1 MSAISI
7 SEFEQAQTC
16 YEKKDYL
23 KAKQILSKL
32 YLQKQTLR
40 TNYMLFQTLV
50 ATADY
55 SAAYQLASD
64 YLNDYLARNGW
75 FKQYLQ
81 VGVKGGQNIKLW
93 QLVSQISPY
102 LNEAEQTLVVKTLLE
117 TGEDTQLSKSFS
129 HLGAFELKQQRRI
142 YQDAYSLAKEVWL
155 QGVIPILV
163 DQDVHPLIRNT
174 ALSDLQKLAYS
185 KQVKI
190 RTFFEEELEL
200 VPSQLVAF
208 EDDPVVQAQEQL
220 FTKKV
225 NKGKLDALWQQA
237 ELKLVLMLLY
247 PDFTKVK
254 NLLGDYQQ
262 WYYLL
267 VDENSK
273 ATLEKQVMILRKKV
287 EKSLAT
293 WEKAW
298 Q

>member
-23 KAKQILSKL
+23 KARQILSKL

-81 VGVKGGQNIKLW
+81 VGVKAGQNIKLW

-190 RTFFEEELEL
+190 RTFFEEKLEL

-225 NKGKLDALWQQA
+225 NEGKLDALWQQA

>member
-23 KAKQILSKL
+23 KARQILSKL

-81 VGVKGGQNIKLW
+81 VGVKAGQNIKLW

-129 HLGAFELKQQRRI
+129 HLGAFDLKQQRRI

-190 RTFFEEELEL
+190 RTFFEEKLEL

-225 NKGKLDALWQQA
+225 NEGKLDALWQQA

>member
-7 SEFEQAQTC
+7 SEFEQAKTC

-81 VGVKGGQNIKLW
+81 VGVKAGQNIKLW

-155 QGVIPILV
+155 QGAIPILV

-185 KQVKI
+185 KPVKI

-225 NKGKLDALWQQA
+225 NEGKLDALWQQA

>member
-81 VGVKGGQNIKLW
+81 VGVKAGQNIKLW

-117 TGEDTQLSKSFS
+117 AGEDTQLSKSFS

-142 YQDAYSLAKEVWL
+142 YQDAYSLAKEAWL

-185 KQVKI
+185 KRVKI

-225 NKGKLDALWQQA
+225 NEGKLDALWQQA

>member
-32 YLQKQTLR
+32 YLQRQTLR

-81 VGVKGGQNIKLW
+81 VGVKAGQNIKLW

-185 KQVKI
+185 KRVKI

-273 ATLEKQVMILRKKV
+273 ATLEKQVTILRKKV

>member
-81 VGVKGGQNIKLW
+81 VGVKAGQNIKLW

-190 RTFFEEELEL
+190 RTFFEEKLEL

-225 NKGKLDALWQQA
+225 NEGKLDALWQQA

>member
-16 YEKKDYL
+16 YEKKNYL

-81 VGVKGGQNIKLW
+81 VGVKAGQNIKLW

-102 LNEAEQTLVVKTLLE
+102 LNEAEQTLVGKTLLE

-185 KQVKI
+185 KRVKI

-225 NKGKLDALWQQA
+225 NEGKLDALWQQA

>member
-23 KAKQILSKL
+23 KARQILSKL

-81 VGVKGGQNIKLW
+81 VGVKAGQNIKLW

-190 RTFFEEELEL
+190 RTFFEEKLEL

-225 NKGKLDALWQQA
+225 NEGKLDALWQQA
-237 ELKLVLMLLY
+237 EFKLVLMLLY

>member
-1 MSAISI
+1 M
-7 SEFEQAQTC
+7 
-16 YEKKDYL
+16 
-23 KAKQILSKL
+23 
-32 YLQKQTLR
+32 
-40 TNYMLFQTLV
+40 
-50 ATADY
+50 
-55 SAAYQLASD
+55 
-64 YLNDYLARNGW
+64 
-75 FKQYLQ
+75 
-81 VGVKGGQNIKLW
+81 
-93 QLVSQISPY
+93 
-102 LNEAEQTLVVKTLLE
+102 
-117 TGEDTQLSKSFS
+117 
-129 HLGAFELKQQRRI
+129 
-142 YQDAYSLAKEVWL
+142 
-155 QGVIPILV
+155 
-163 DQDVHPLIRNT
+163 
-174 ALSDLQKLAYS
+174 
-185 KQVKI
+185 
-190 RTFFEEELEL
+190 
-200 VPSQLVAF
+200 
-208 EDDPVVQAQEQL
+208 VQAQEQL

>member
-16 YEKKDYL
+16 YEKKNYL

-50 ATADY
+50 AIADY

-81 VGVKGGQNIKLW
+81 VGVKAGQNIKLW

-185 KQVKI
+185 KPVKI

>member
-16 YEKKDYL
+16 YEEKDYL

-50 ATADY
+50 ATANY

-81 VGVKGGQNIKLW
+81 VGVKAGQNIKLW

-185 KQVKI
+185 KPVKI

-225 NKGKLDALWQQA
+225 NEGKLDALWQQA

-247 PDFTKVK
+247 PDFTKAK

>member
-23 KAKQILSKL
+23 KARQILSKL

-81 VGVKGGQNIKLW
+81 VGVKAGQNIKLW

-117 TGEDTQLSKSFS
+117 AGEDTQLSKSFS

-225 NKGKLDALWQQA
+225 NEGKLDALWQQA